1 MSEVVGPLAVLGI
14 VAGYHNRCSSNEIDI
29 S

>member
-1 MSEVVGPLAVLGI
+1 MSEVVALLVVLGI
-14 VAGYHNRCSSNEIDI
+14 VAEYHNRCSSNEIDI